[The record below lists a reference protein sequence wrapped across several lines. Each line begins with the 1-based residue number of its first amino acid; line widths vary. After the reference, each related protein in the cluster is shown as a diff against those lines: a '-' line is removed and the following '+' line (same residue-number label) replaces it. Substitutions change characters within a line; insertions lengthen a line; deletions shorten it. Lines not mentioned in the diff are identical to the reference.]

1 MFGISQISWG
11 QFTLFILSA
20 LFLWYLSVFLLA
32 FIRYK
37 SNNRKTL
44 FENDQ
49 SEPFLPEGLKPITVS
64 ACDYPSE
71 LVPFRLAEA
80 IPLPVSFYEETGLEE
95 GYSLDSFLNE
105 NDPCLPELLKQI
117 QFQQ

>member
-1 MFGISQISWG
+1 MFGINQISWG
-11 QFTLFILSA
+11 EFTSFVMSA
-20 LFLWYLSVFLLA
+20 LFFWYLSVFLLA
-32 FIRYK
+32 FVRYK

-49 SEPFLPEGLKPITVS
+49 SGPFLSEGLKPITVS
-64 ACDYPSE
+64 ARDYPSE
-71 LVPFRLAEA
+71 LVPFHLAEA

-95 GYSLDSFLNE
+95 GYPIDSFLDE
-105 NDPCLPELLKQI
+105 NNPCFPELLRQI